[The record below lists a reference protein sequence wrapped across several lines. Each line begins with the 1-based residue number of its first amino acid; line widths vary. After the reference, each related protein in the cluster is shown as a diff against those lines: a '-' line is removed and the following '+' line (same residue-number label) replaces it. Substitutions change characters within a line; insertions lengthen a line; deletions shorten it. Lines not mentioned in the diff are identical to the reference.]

1 MSKRAELRALY
12 IEGWNTMNAEKLVSA
27 VADEFLFDDP
37 ADPEPVTK
45 AALADYM
52 PRWPERAKALG
63 ATFEFEMSDKVVQ
76 DRDGVLLEWHWW
88 KLAGTATRKAWRSSR
103 QPMTGWST
111 SDSPITRRRRT
122 WLPTCPEIFHFY
134 IMRVSMWL
142 ALESPHGISHNKASP
157 PLGGGPCS

>member
-76 DRDGVLLEWHWW
+76 DRDGVLLERHWW
-88 KLAGTATRKAWRSSR
+88 KLAGT
-103 QPMTGWST
+103 
-111 SDSPITRRRRT
+111 D
-122 WLPTCPEIFHFY
+122 PEG
-134 IMRVSMWL
+134 V
-142 ALESPHGISHNKASP
+142 ALIKTTDDGVVYERLTYLKVP
-157 PLGGGPCS
+157 